1 MELYCRLTS
10 QYQKSLD
17 EVNETFQFYSSML
30 DERKAEVVRELE
42 QAYSSK
48 QVALSVY
55 SQKAQET
62 VEKVT
67 QVRNSLN
74 QFYLR
79 LKISLFKVTEFVERL
94 MKHASNG
101 EVLLFKKPLDARLH
115 QLLGYIPGLNL
126 ATIGELEFI
135 SNFQAIQV
143 SQRVLNLMQTFAA
156 QCLNLLI
163 KCILI

>member
-1 MELYCRLTS
+1 M
-10 QYQKSLD
+10 D
-17 EVNETFQFYSSML
+17 EVNETFQFYVSML
-30 DERKAEVVRELE
+30 EERKAEVVRELE

-62 VEKVT
+62 VEKVV
-67 QVRNSLN
+67 QVNPMTI
-74 QFYLR
+74 FIGIF
-79 LKISLFKVTEFVERL
+79 KIASNIFQVTEFVERL

-115 QLLGYIPGLNL
+115 QLLGYIPELNL
-126 ATIGELEFI
+126 GSSGELEFI

-143 SQRVLNLMQTFAA
+143 SFELVEKFVS
-156 QCLNLLI
+156 I
-163 KCILI
+163 V

>member
-1 MELYCRLTS
+1 MTS

-115 QLLGYIPGLNL
+115 QLLGYIPELNL

>member
-1 MELYCRLTS
+1 M
-10 QYQKSLD
+10 D
-17 EVNETFQFYSSML
+17 EVNETFQFYVSML
-30 DERKAEVVRELE
+30 EERKAEVVRELE

-62 VEKVT
+62 VEKVV
-67 QVRNSLN
+67 QVNPMTIFIGIF
-74 QFYLR
+74 QI
-79 LKISLFKVTEFVERL
+79 ISNIFQVTEFVERL

-115 QLLGYIPGLNL
+115 QLLGYIPELNL
-126 ATIGELEFI
+126 GSSGELEFI

-143 SQRVLNLMQTFAA
+143 SFELVEKFVS
-156 QCLNLLI
+156 I
-163 KCILI
+163 V